1 MMMSERSWKNRWGVG
16 TFEIKGFCLDRLT
29 CLGVPNLF
37 PIDLFTQDA
46 VDEVAKGLDVGLNLP
61 ENSGVLFSTNPGGS
75 MP

>member
-1 MMMSERSWKNRWGVG
+1 MG
-16 TFEIKGFCLDRLT
+16 TFEIKGFFLDRLT

-46 VDEVAKGLDVGLNLP
+46 VDEVAKGLDVGGLDVGLNLP